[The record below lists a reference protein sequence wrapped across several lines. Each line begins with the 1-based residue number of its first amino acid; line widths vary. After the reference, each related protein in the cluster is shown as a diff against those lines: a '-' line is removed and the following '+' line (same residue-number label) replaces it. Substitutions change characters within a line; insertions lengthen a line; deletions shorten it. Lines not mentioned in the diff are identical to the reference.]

1 MQKTSSIR
9 KAIQLLKL
17 QSIVIVCAVILATIG
32 SASAI
37 ATGELAPDN
46 MKVPQLVPEESISTY
61 VPSESAPGKGLAVN
75 ILYAAKPRYNDGAP
89 VVVIAPGGTGASDG
103 IKFNMHAAQSGFIEV
118 RFALPSG
125 GVKGF
130 TSGGIY
136 DNRGSQSQEALKD
149 VILFASSQ
157 KEDYQGKTI
166 GDLIPVAVS
175 QKNLGV
181 VGWDTGGNL
190 LIPALARYSEQLACV
205 KWVAFYECPIGAMF
219 SPSNLGGIHDLML
232 NTHYRQG
239 SAATGRCL
247 VDYRKL
253 SWQPDA
259 KRYPGVRRKLGET
272 ELKGVL
278 FFDENKNKLWEESA
292 EFAFTYATDVGL
304 NKQIYPPDVTN
315 AMERLKLFV
324 VKEKPTPK
332 KKTEAELEKEAEEA
346 KKKEPSKLL
355 KVFGAKKK
363 EETEEE
369 KKKAEQKKK
378 EEETLV
384 DKLRWPETIAT
395 LAESEA
401 YFQERD
407 GSLYIAD
414 VAKAFPN
421 LMVGIFGSDVDH
433 MQRQPDHPHIALQ
446 YNAWLDSKIGW
457 LRLNPDPMYVASLAQ
472 MNMRNFVNNAPSMA
486 IDASTMD
493 TFLEPEGILPD
504 YVYMEAMIS
513 ELADRYRTNNLKHPL
528 GALLINY
535 NNGSQPQLNAPQTP
549 KKEAEEQ

>member
-1 MQKTSSIR
+1 MPRKEKLHRFIR
-9 KAIQLLKL
+9 ILKL
-17 QSIVIVCAVILATIG
+17 QSVLVVCASLIATIG
-32 SASAI
+32 SASGAI
-37 ATGELAPDN
+37 ATSEVTQDN

-61 VPSESAPGKGLAVN
+61 VPSGASDGKGLAVN

-103 IKFNMHAAQSGFIEV
+103 IKFNMHAAQAGFIEV

-136 DNRGSQSQEALKD
+136 DNRGSQSQLVLKD
-149 VILFASSQ
+149 VILFASGQ
-157 KEDYQGKTI
+157 KEDYQGKFVS
-166 GDLIPVAVS
+166 DLIPIAVS
-175 QKNLGV
+175 KKNLGV

-190 LIPALARYSEQLACV
+190 LILALARFANDLSCV
-205 KWVAFYECPIGAMF
+205 NWVAFYESPIGSMF

-259 KRYPGVRRKLGET
+259 KRYPGARKKLGET

-278 FFDENKNKLWEESA
+278 YFDENKNGLWEESA
-292 EFAFTYATDVGL
+292 EFAFTYTTDVGL
-304 NKQIYPPDVTN
+304 EKQIYPPDVTN

-324 VKEKPTPK
+324 RREKVEPK
-332 KKTEAELEKEAEEA
+332 KKTADELEREAAEA
-346 KKKEPSKLL
+346 KKKEPSKLM

-363 EETEEE
+363 EEKEEE
-369 KKKAEQKKK
+369 KKD
-378 EEETLV
+378 EEKFV
-384 DKLRWPETIAT
+384 DKVRWPSTIAT

-407 GSLYIAD
+407 GSLYIAE
-414 VAKAFPN
+414 VSKSFPK

-433 MQRQPDHPHIALQ
+433 MQRQPDHPHITLQ
-446 YNAWLDSKIGW
+446 YNAWLDNKVSW
-457 LRLNPDPMYVASLAQ
+457 LRLNPDPLYVAALAQ
-472 MNMRNFVNNAPSMA
+472 MNVRNFVNNPPNSS

-504 YVYMEAMIS
+504 YVYMEALIS
-513 ELADRYRTNNLKHPL
+513 ELADRYRANNLKHPL
-528 GALLINY
+528 SALLVNY
-535 NNGSQPQLNAPQTP
+535 NNGAQPQLNPPQTP
-549 KKEAEEQ
+549 KTEPDGQ

>member
-1 MQKTSSIR
+1 MPKIFEY
-9 KAIQLLKL
+9 IQLLKL
-17 QSIVIVCAVILATIG
+17 QSILIVCTLLVATIG
-32 SASAI
+32 SANGAI
-37 ATGELAPDN
+37 ATSEIAQDN
-46 MKVPQLVPEESISTY
+46 MKVPQLVAEESISTY
-61 VPSESAPGKGLAVN
+61 VPSEAADGKGLAVN

-103 IKFNMHAAQSGFIEV
+103 IKFNMHAAQAGFVEV

-136 DNRGSQSQEALKD
+136 DNRGSQSQLALKD
-149 VILFASSQ
+149 VILFASGQ
-157 KEDYQGKTI
+157 KEDYQSKFI
-166 GDLIPVAVS
+166 SDLVPVAVS
-175 QKNLGV
+175 KKNLGV

-190 LIPALARYSEQLACV
+190 LIPALARFSAELACV
-205 KWVAFYECPIGAMF
+205 NWVAFYESPIGSMF

-259 KRYPGVRRKLGET
+259 KRYPGARKKLGET

-278 FFDENKNKLWEESA
+278 YFDENKNNLWEESA
-292 EFAFTYATDVGL
+292 EFAFTYTTDVGL
-304 NKQIYPPDVTN
+304 EKQIYPPDVTN

-324 VKEKPTPK
+324 KREKVEPK
-332 KKTEAELEKEAEEA
+332 KKTADELEREAELAR
-346 KKKEPSKLL
+346 KKEPSKLM

-363 EETEEE
+363 EEPEE
-369 KKKAEQKKK
+369 KK
-378 EEETLV
+378 EEEKFI
-384 DKLRWPETIAT
+384 DKVRWPSTIAT

-407 GSLYIAD
+407 GSLYISD
-414 VAKAFPN
+414 VAKAFPK

-433 MQRQPDHPHIALQ
+433 MQRQPDHPHITLQ
-446 YNAWLDSKIGW
+446 YNSWLGSKVGW
-457 LRLNPDPMYVASLAQ
+457 LRLNPDPLYVAALAQ
-472 MNMRNFVNNAPSMA
+472 MNVRNFVNNPPNSP

-504 YVYMEAMIS
+504 YVFMEALIS
-513 ELADRYRTNNLKHPL
+513 ELADRYRANNLKHPL
-528 GALLINY
+528 AALLVNY
-535 NNGSQPQLNAPQTP
+535 NNGAQPQLNPPQTP
-549 KKEAEEQ
+549 KTESEAQ